1 MADKE
6 LKSKSIDLRNYVM
19 IGALFLIWI
28 LFTFMTDG
36 KFLLARNISNL
47 TRQMAIVGILG
58 TGMVLVIIT
67 GNIDLSVGS
76 VMGALGGMA
85 AALHVWNG
93 VGPYWTILI
102 VLISGIAIGFIQGF
116 IISYLGVP
124 AFIVTLGGLLMFR
137 GVLLAIT
144 KGISIAPF
152 AEVYKMLGQ
161 SYVPKMVGWILSI
174 IVCGVFIALQILNR
188 RSRIKY
194 GFALESMLRF
204 IIKTLIVCAL
214 VLGVVYILN
223 SYQGMPVPVLIMLI
237 LVVIFTIIAEK
248 TVFGRSVYA
257 MGGNLEATLF
267 SGIKVQRNLVIVYIL
282 NGMMA
287 AIAGIILSARLNAGT
302 PTAGMNMELDAIAA
316 AVIGGASM
324 NGGSGKV
331 AGAILGA
338 FFMASID
345 NGMSMMNLDAYWQ
358 YMVKGA
364 ILVIAVWFDI
374 YSSKKQARGE

>member
-1 MADKE
+1 MANKKTDK
-6 LKSKSIDLRNYVM
+6 KIDLRNYVM
-19 IGALFLIWI
+19 IGALCFIWV
-28 LFTFMTDG
+28 LFTLLTDG

-58 TGMVLVIIT
+58 TGMVMVIIT

-85 AALHVWNG
+85 AALHVWKG

-102 VLISGIAIGFIQGF
+102 VLICGLLIGLIQGS
-116 IISYLGVP
+116 IISYLRVP
-124 AFIVTLGGLLMFR
+124 AFIVTLGGLLIFR

-152 AEVYKMLGQ
+152 APVYVMLGQ
-161 SYVPKMVGWILSI
+161 AYVPKLVGWIIGIVVCLVWI
-174 IVCGVFIALQILNR
+174 IIQINNR
-188 RSRIKY
+188 RSRVKY
-194 GFALESMLRF
+194 GFDIDPASRF
-204 IIKTLIVCAL
+204 FIKTLVLYIVI
-214 VLGVVYILN
+214 LGVVYILN
-223 SYQGMPVPVLIMLI
+223 SYQGIPVPVLIMVI
-237 LVVIFTIIAEK
+237 LVLLFSIVAEK

-282 NGMMA
+282 NGLMA

-302 PTAGMNMELDAIAA
+302 PSAGMNMELDAIAA

-324 NGGSGKV
+324 SGGSGKV

-374 YSSKKQARGE
+374 YSNKKKAIGE

>member
-1 MADKE
+1 MADKK
-6 LKSKSIDLRNYVM
+6 LNKKNIDLRNYVM

-28 LFTFMTDG
+28 FFTFMTEG

-93 VGPYWTILI
+93 VNPYLTIII
-102 VLISGIAIGFIQGF
+102 VLFSGVLIGLIQGS
-116 IISYLGVP
+116 IISYLSVP
-124 AFIVTLGGLLMFR
+124 AFIVTLGGLLIFR

-152 AEVYKMLGQ
+152 EEVYKMLGQ
-161 SYVPKMVGWILSI
+161 AYIPKLVGWILGI
-174 IVCGVFIALQILNR
+174 IVCGIFIIVKLSNR
-188 RSRIKY
+188 KSRQRY
-194 GFALESMLRF
+194 GFSLDSIGWFLV
-204 IIKTLIVCAL
+204 KTVVACLI

-223 SYQGMPVPVLIMLI
+223 SYQGIPVPVLIMMI
-237 LVVIFTIIAEK
+237 LVVIFTVVAEK
-248 TVFGRSVYA
+248 TVFGRSIYA

-282 NGMMA
+282 NGLMA

-324 NGGSGKV
+324 SGGSGKV

-364 ILVIAVWFDI
+364 ILVTAVWFDI
-374 YSSKKQARGE
+374 YSSKKQAKGE